1 MNLHRGHDR
10 PGRAVTAPID
20 HALHR
25 ICLPLEDGFHPTVP
39 AVAHP
44 AGHAQMV
51 GLAGTGVA
59 KEHALDPATDVHVT
73 PNSHR
78 VDRLALTPLRLVG
91 VIAE

>member
-1 MNLHRGHDR
+1 
-10 PGRAVTAPID
+10 
-20 HALHR
+20 
-25 ICLPLEDGFHPTVP
+25 
-39 AVAHP
+39 
-44 AGHAQMV
+44 MV